1 MMIGRS
7 KYNFEMMRP
16 LIYLSNLLLV
26 AVIVQ
31 RVIAIDDDKA
41 HLIFLFYYPALLLL
55 NFLIGVVL
63 KIAKRPS
70 YRYFWQLCIW
80 MGCLFIPILFVLI
93 SL

>member
-1 MMIGRS
+1 
-7 KYNFEMMRP
+7 MMRAVIC
-16 LIYLSNLLLV
+16 LANLLLI

-31 RVIAIDDDKA
+31 GVIAIDDDKA
-41 HLIFLFYYPALLLL
+41 LLIFLFYYPALLLL

-63 KIAKRPS
+63 KIAKRQS

-80 MGCLFIPILFVLI
+80 MGCLFIPILMVLI